1 MNGAMTLDEFWAA
14 QGNTTPAP
22 DLNKSWA
29 TNLPSN
35 FETAGPE
42 LPQPNI
48 PEGIPNTPSL
58 ADTWQAAWEEGN
70 TIGSLNA
77 DERNGIDRTPDPSF
91 GLWERATQDGR
102 QDDFAMLVE
111 QGAFNEQ
118 MYQAAIANSERV
130 RKNDETL
137 AAAGWVSLPLQVGAA
152 VFDLPTLIPGGAL
165 VRGARLGY
173 STARTAGV
181 GAAMA
186 ATSGAAQEAAL
197 YATQI
202 DRDGTK
208 WLYGVGGAAV
218 LGGLGGG
225 VMAKLASNA
234 ELDLIGKELVEDLT
248 ASQVADPE
256 KIAARAI
263 ESLRARNA
271 GAAEVELTVKDFQI
285 AGVTARQTAKFMSR
299 MGIDPTAQVMTSN
312 SVEAQKVLHGLIE
325 TSLVTEQNKAGI
337 TNFTGDTGGP
347 VEAEIRELRG
357 VLGVA
362 HIEADSMHREMV
374 KSGVNMKQDDF
385 YEAVGKAMRRGDEDV
400 NGNPFVTRAA
410 KRFREVADEIKRR
423 GNEAG
428 MWDTEMWVDFRTG
441 LITNDASKAMDPTT
455 GKLSTYL
462 HRVYDQTK
470 LVDDGVRFKKIVNDW
485 LDGILPAETI
495 VDADSGR
502 TLINPAWEELFSDVN
517 EVVSRQKYVEGLVE
531 EIHDRLTGRFTGSDE
546 FHPWQIPDARGPLK
560 DRVLAIPDHMIED
573 WLESD
578 ARIVMQRYTR
588 IASGEIGLRK
598 RFGSATMKNQIAD
611 IDAEYKTL
619 EEAARAA
626 GDNQKALKLRKERD
640 KVVRNIEAF
649 RDMARG
655 VYGRSAQQGAAGTAT
670 RSLLTFN
677 FMTSLGGVALSSLP
691 DLAALVGKH
700 GPQAILTQLLPALAT
715 NFRGLKLAK
724 RELQLAGTAL
734 EVLNNRRL
742 QEISEVLEHNVAL
755 SKAER
760 GMYAASSMF
769 AKLTGLPH
777 WNDAVKTMAGTMS
790 MNRLVDVSRGF
801 NKANAIDKGW
811 YTQLGLTA
819 GDAKTIASLVDAGV
833 IKKDG
838 TLWDVNTNAWLDE
851 SITGVDKIRAKY
863 ADTMTRTQKALD
875 DLIAERKAQP
885 RAIDKKTGELNKS
898 AQRDIAKYTREHELR
913 KAELQSEM
921 LRRIDVAEKDIREV
935 QRRFRWA
942 MAGDTDRAIVTPGM
956 GDRPLWAATNWGKM
970 LLQFKSFMLSA
981 NRRLFQSGLQGRQ
994 LWLAQ
999 HIVLGTAMGAVVAW
1013 AKVAE
1018 REGTDEANK
1027 LFDNPGKL
1035 IASGFDRSGTVPFVM
1050 EVSNAIGKQYGYN
1063 PIMDGAS
1070 AIAGDKGN
1078 MKVDASRAAAQ
1089 NAVGVWLG
1097 PSVGTLND
1105 IAKISDGLVKFAL
1118 RTDDVKKSHVNAF
1131 FRQLPYDGLPYWRW
1145 YVENYARPG
1154 IYDQLGIEE

>member
-1 MNGAMTLDEFWAA
+1 MNGALTEDEFWAA
-14 QGNTTPAP
+14 QGVTTPP

-42 LPQPNI
+42 MPLPNI

-58 ADTWQAAWEEGN
+58 ADTWQAVWEEGN
-70 TIGSLNA
+70 TVGSLKA
-77 DERNGIDRTPDPSF
+77 DERNGIDQTPNPTF
-91 GLWERATQDGR
+91 RLWERAVADGR
-102 QDDFAMLVE
+102 VDDFPMLVE
-111 QGAFNEQ
+111 QNAFNEQ
-118 MYQAAIANSERV
+118 MYQAAIANSDRV
-130 RKNDETL
+130 RKNDETM
-137 AAAGWVSLPLQVGAA
+137 AAAGWVSFPLQVGAA

-173 STARTAGV
+173 SVGKSALVAAGMGGV
-181 GAAMA
+181 SA
-186 ATSGAAQEAAL
+186 AAQEAGL
-197 YATQI
+197 YATQV

-208 WLYGVGGAAV
+208 WLYGVGGGVV

-225 VMAKLASNA
+225 VVAKLASNV
-234 ELDLIGKELVEDLT
+234 ELDRIGKELVEDLT
-248 ASQVADPE
+248 NAQVVDPE
-256 KIAARAI
+256 KVAARAI

-285 AGVTARQTAKFMSR
+285 AGVSARTTAKFMAK
-299 MGIDPTAQVMTSN
+299 MGLDPTAQIMTSN

-337 TNFTGDTGGP
+337 TNFTGETGGP

-362 HIEADSMHREMV
+362 HIEADAMHRDMI
-374 KSGVNMKQDDF
+374 KSGVNMKVDDF

-400 NGNPFVTRAA
+400 NGNAYVTRAA
-410 KRFREVADEIKRR
+410 KRLREVADEIKRR

-502 TLINPAWEELFSDVN
+502 TLINPAWEQLFSDVN
-517 EVVSRQKYVEGLVE
+517 EVVSRQKYVEGMVE
-531 EIHDRLTGRFTGSDE
+531 EIYDRLTGRFTGSDE

-560 DRVLAIPDHMIED
+560 DRVLAIPDQMIED

-598 RFGSATMKNQIAD
+598 RFGSATMKDQIAK
-611 IDAEYKTL
+611 IDEEYKGL

-626 GDNQKALKLRKERD
+626 GDNKKALKLRKERD
-640 KVVRNIEAF
+640 RVIRNIEAF

-655 VYGRSAQQGAAGTAT
+655 VYGRSAQQGAAGAAT

-677 FMTSLGGVALSSLP
+677 FMTSLGGVTISSLP
-691 DLAALVGKH
+691 DLAALVGKY
-700 GPQAILTQLLPALAT
+700 GVKAVLMQLLPALAT
-715 NFRGLKLAK
+715 NLKGLKLAK

-734 EVLNNRRL
+734 EVLNNTRL
-742 QEISEVLEHNVAL
+742 QSLSEVMEHNVAL

-769 AKLTGLPH
+769 SKLTLLPH
-777 WNDAVKTMAGTMS
+777 WNDGIKTMAGTMS

-801 NKANAIDKGW
+801 DKANAIDKGW

-819 GDAKTIASLVDAGV
+819 GDAKTIAAMVDAGV
-833 IKKDG
+833 IKKNG
-838 TLWDVNTNAWLDE
+838 TLWDINTNAWLDE
-851 SITGVDKIRAKY
+851 SITGVDKIRAKHVETLDK
-863 ADTMTRTQKALD
+863 AQKDLD
-875 DLIAERKAQP
+875 ALIASRKAAK
-885 RAIDKKTGELNKS
+885 RAYDKKTGELSKT
-898 AQRDIAKYTREHELR
+898 AQRDIARYEKEHELW
-913 KAELQSEM
+913 KADQQSKL
-921 LRRIDVAEKDIREV
+921 LRQIDVAEKDIRGV

-942 MAGDTDRAIVTPGM
+942 MAGDTDRSVVTPGM
-956 GDRPLWAATNWGKM
+956 GDKPLWAATNWGKM

-999 HIVLGTAMGAVVAW
+999 HIVLGTAIGAVVSW

-1035 IASGFDRSGTVPFVM
+1035 LASGFDRSGTVPFVM

-1063 PIMDGAS
+1063 PIMDGMS
-1070 AIAGDKGN
+1070 AVAGDKGN

-1118 RTDDVKKSHVNAF
+1118 REDVKKSHVNAV
-1131 FRQLPYDGLPYWRW
+1131 FRQLPYDNLPYWRW

-1154 IYDQLGIEE
+1154 AYDMLGIEE